1 MNGPWLTVIGVG
13 VDGLDDLPPA
23 LRVLID
29 NAEVLTGGDR
39 QLEMAPQTGAPRI
52 PLQSP
57 IETALDKLAEQ
68 RGKRVVA
75 LASGDPLHY
84 GIAAT
89 FLRRFAP
96 GEMRVLPHH
105 SAFTLACARMMWA
118 RQDAI
123 DLSVHGRP
131 LAAVHRHIQPG
142 AKLLILAQDGATA
155 ADLAKLLVERGFG
168 PSRLAALEHLG
179 GLDEAVIAATAER
192 WAVPRTR
199 DLVTLAVECVPG
211 PKPIFLPVAP
221 GLPDDAFEH
230 DGQITKRE
238 TRAVTL
244 SALAPRPGQTLW
256 DVGAGAGSIAI
267 EWLRAHPA
275 MKAVAIER
283 DPARAD
289 RIARNALALGAPEL
303 QIARGAAPDALA
315 GLPPPDSIFLG
326 GGVGAPGMIE
336 ACWAA
341 LPSGGRLVANAVTDR
356 SAAALVK
363 HRSLHG
369 GDLIC
374 IAVSRIDER
383 ETSGW
388 RALHPITQL
397 CSIKA

>member
-1 MNGPWLTVIGVG
+1 MTPWLTVIGVG

-23 LRVLID
+23 SRALID

-39 QLEMAPQTGAPRI
+39 QLEMAPSSGAIRI

-57 IETALDKLAEQ
+57 IETALDRLAEH
-68 RGKRVVA
+68 RGKRAIA

-118 RQDAI
+118 RQDVL

-131 LAAVHRHIQPG
+131 LAALQRHIQPG

-155 ADLAKLLVERGFG
+155 ADLAGLLVARGFG
-168 PSRLAALEHLG
+168 PSRIAALEHLG
-179 GLDEAVIAATAER
+179 GADETVIAASAEG

-199 DLVTLAVECVPG
+199 DLVTLAVDCIAG
-211 PKPIFLPVAP
+211 PKPILLPVTP

-244 SALAPRPGQTLW
+244 STLAPRPGQMLW

-267 EWLRAHPA
+267 EWLRADPA
-275 MKAVAIER
+275 MRAVAVER
-283 DPARAD
+283 DPIRAD
-289 RIARNALALGAPEL
+289 RIARNALALGAAEL
-303 QIARGAAPDALA
+303 RIQRGEAPAALA
-315 GLPPPDSIFLG
+315 GLPQPDTVFLG
-326 GGVGAPGMIE
+326 GGVSAPGVIE

-341 LPSGGRLVANAVTDR
+341 LPSGGRFVANAVTDR
-356 SAAALVK
+356 SLAALVK

-374 IAVSRIDER
+374 LAVSRIDER

-388 RALHPITQL
+388 HALHPITQL

>member
-1 MNGPWLTVIGVG
+1 MTPWLTVIGVG

-23 LRVLID
+23 LRALID

-39 QLEMAPQTGAPRI
+39 QLEMAPFTGALRI

-57 IETALDKLAEQ
+57 IAAALDKLAEH
-68 RGKRVVA
+68 RGRRAVA

-118 RQDAI
+118 RQDVIA
-123 DLSVHGRP
+123 LSVHGRP
-131 LAAVHRHIQPG
+131 LAAVQRHVQPG

-155 ADLAKLLVERGFG
+155 ADLTGLLTARGFG
-168 PSRLAALEHLG
+168 PSRIAALEHLG
-179 GLDEAVIAATAER
+179 GPHETVIAATAEG
-192 WAVPRTR
+192 WTVPRTR
-199 DLVTLAVECVPG
+199 DLVTLAIDCIPG
-211 PKPIFLPVAP
+211 PKPILLPVTP
-221 GLPDDAFEH
+221 GLSDDAFEH

-244 SALAPRPGQTLW
+244 STLAPRPGQMLW

-267 EWLRAHPA
+267 EWLRADPA
-275 MKAVAIER
+275 MRAIAVER
-283 DPARAD
+283 DPIRAD
-289 RIARNALALGAPEL
+289 RIARNALALGTPDLRIQRGEAP
-303 QIARGAAPDALA
+303 AALA
-315 GLPPPDSIFLG
+315 GLPQPDTVFLG
-326 GGVGAPGMIE
+326 GGVSAPGVIE

-356 SAAALVK
+356 SVAALVQ
-363 HRSLHG
+363 HRSRHG

-374 IAVSRIDER
+374 LAVSRIDER

-388 RALHPITQL
+388 HALHPITQL

>member
-1 MNGPWLTVIGVG
+1 MNPWLTVIGVG

-23 LRVLID
+23 LRTLID

-39 QLEMAPQTGAPRI
+39 QLEMAPHTGAPRI
-52 PLQSP
+52 AMQSP
-57 IETALDKLAEQ
+57 IEAALDKLAEY

-96 GEMRVLPHH
+96 GELRVIPHH

-118 RQDAI
+118 RQDAV

-131 LAAVHRHIQPG
+131 LAALQRHIQPG
-142 AKLLILAQDGATA
+142 AKLLILTQDGATA
-155 ADLAKLLVERGFG
+155 ADLAALLTARGFG
-168 PSRLAALEHLG
+168 PSRIAAFEHLG
-179 GLDEAVIAATAER
+179 GLDETVIAASADQ

-199 DLVTLAVECVPG
+199 DLVTLAVECLPG
-211 PKPIFLPVAP
+211 PAPILRPLTP

-244 SALAPRPGQTLW
+244 STLAPKPGEMLW

-267 EWLRAHPA
+267 EWLRADPT

-283 DPARAD
+283 DPVRAD
-289 RIARNALALGAPEL
+289 RIARNALALGAPDL
-303 QIARGAAPDALA
+303 QIVRGEAPAALA
-315 GLPPPDSIFLG
+315 GLPPPDAIFLG
-326 GGVGAPGMIE
+326 GGISAPGLLE

-341 LPSGGRLVANAVTDR
+341 LPAGGRLVANAVTDA
-356 SAAALVK
+356 SLAALVK

-374 IAVSRIDER
+374 IAISRIDEQESR
-383 ETSGW
+383 GW
-388 RALHPITQL
+388 RALLPITQL
-397 CSIKA
+397 HSIKG

>member
-1 MNGPWLTVIGVG
+1 MTPWLTVIGIG

-23 LRVLID
+23 LRALID

-39 QLEMAPQTGAPRI
+39 QLEMAPFTGAPRI
-52 PLQSP
+52 ALQSP
-57 IETALDKLAEQ
+57 IEAALDKLAEH

-105 SAFTLACARMMWA
+105 SAFTLGAARMMWA
-118 RQDAI
+118 RQDVL

-131 LAAVHRHIQPG
+131 LAAVQRHIQPG

-155 ADLAKLLVERGFG
+155 GDLAALLVARGFG
-168 PSRLAALEHLG
+168 PSRIAALEHLG
-179 GLDEAVIAATAER
+179 GADETVIAATAEQ

-199 DLVTLAVECVPG
+199 DLVTLAVDCIAG
-211 PKPIFLPVAP
+211 PRPILLPVTP

-244 SALAPRPGQTLW
+244 STLAPRPGQMLW
-256 DVGAGAGSIAI
+256 DVGAGAGSVSV
-267 EWLRAHPA
+267 EWLRADPT
-275 MKAVAIER
+275 MKAIAIER
-283 DPARAD
+283 DPIRAD
-289 RIARNALALGAPEL
+289 RIARNALALGASKL
-303 QIARGAAPDALA
+303 RIVRGEAPAALA
-315 GLPPPDSIFLG
+315 GLPQPDTVFLG
-326 GGVGAPGMIE
+326 GGVSAPGVIE

-341 LPSGGRLVANAVTDR
+341 LPSGGRLVANAVTDK
-356 SAAALVK
+356 SVAALVK
-363 HRSLHG
+363 HRSRHG

-374 IAVSRIDER
+374 LVVSRIDER

>member
-1 MNGPWLTVIGVG
+1 MTPWLTVIGVG
-13 VDGLDDLPPA
+13 VDGLDDLPA
-23 LRVLID
+23 ASRALID

-39 QLEMAPQTGAPRI
+39 QLEMAPYSGAIRI

-57 IETALDKLAEQ
+57 IETALDRLAEH
-68 RGKRVVA
+68 RGKRTVA

-89 FLRRFAP
+89 FLHRFAP

-118 RQDAI
+118 RQDVL
-123 DLSVHGRP
+123 DLSAHGRP
-131 LAAVHRHIQPG
+131 LAALQRHIQPG

-155 ADLAKLLVERGFG
+155 GDLAGLLAARGFG
-168 PSRLAALEHLG
+168 PSRIAALEHLG
-179 GLDEAVIAATAER
+179 GADETVIAASAEG

-199 DLVTLAVECVPG
+199 DLVTLAVDCIPG
-211 PKPIFLPVAP
+211 PKPILLPVTP
-221 GLPDDAFEH
+221 GLPDEAFEH

-244 SALAPRPGQTLW
+244 STLAPRPGQMLW

-267 EWLRAHPA
+267 EWLRADPA
-275 MKAVAIER
+275 MRAVAVER
-283 DPARAD
+283 DPIRAD
-289 RIARNALALGAPEL
+289 RIARNALALGAAEL
-303 QIARGAAPDALA
+303 RIHRGEAPAALA
-315 GLPPPDSIFLG
+315 GLPQPDTVFLG
-326 GGVGAPGMIE
+326 GGVSAPGVIE

-341 LPSGGRLVANAVTDR
+341 LPSGGRFVANAVTDR
-356 SAAALVK
+356 SLAALVK

-374 IAVSRIDER
+374 LAVSRIDER

-388 RALHPITQL
+388 HALHPITQL

>member
-1 MNGPWLTVIGVG
+1 MTPWLTVIGVG
-13 VDGLDDLPPA
+13 VDGLDDLSPV
-23 LRVLID
+23 LRALID

-39 QLEMAPQTGAPRI
+39 QLEMAPFTDAVRI

-57 IETALDKLAEQ
+57 IEAALDRLAEH
-68 RGKRVVA
+68 RGRRVVA

-89 FLRRFAP
+89 FLRRFAA

-118 RQDAI
+118 RQDVR

-131 LAAVHRHIQPG
+131 LASLQRHIQPG

-155 ADLAKLLVERGFG
+155 ADLAALLVARGFG
-168 PSRLAALEHLG
+168 PSRIAALEHLG
-179 GLDEAVIAATAER
+179 GADETVIATTAEQ
-192 WAVPRTR
+192 WGVPRTR
-199 DLVTLAVECVPG
+199 DLVTLAVDCIPG
-211 PKPIFLPVAP
+211 PRPVLMP
-221 GLPDDAFEH
+221 VTSGLPDDAFEH

-244 SALAPRPGQTLW
+244 STLAPRPGQMLW

-267 EWLRAHPA
+267 EWLRADPA
-275 MKAVAIER
+275 MRAIAIER
-283 DPARAD
+283 DAVRAD

-303 QIARGAAPDALA
+303 RIVRGEAPAALA
-315 GLPPPDSIFLG
+315 GLPQPDTVFLG
-326 GGVGAPGMIE
+326 GGGGAPGIIE

-356 SAAALVK
+356 SVAALVK

-374 IAVSRIDER
+374 VVVSRIDER

>member
-1 MNGPWLTVIGVG
+1 MTPWLTVIGVG

-23 LRVLID
+23 SRALID

-39 QLEMAPQTGAPRI
+39 QLEMAPSSGAIRI

-57 IETALDKLAEQ
+57 IATALDKLAEY
-68 RGKRVVA
+68 RGRRTVA

-105 SAFTLACARMMWA
+105 SAFTLACTRMMWA
-118 RQDAI
+118 RQDVL
-123 DLSVHGRP
+123 DLSAHGRP
-131 LAAVHRHIQPG
+131 LAALQRHIQPG

-155 ADLAKLLVERGFG
+155 ADLADLLAARGFG
-168 PSRLAALEHLG
+168 PSRIAALEHLG
-179 GLDEAVIAATAER
+179 GADETVIAATAEG

-199 DLVTLAVECVPG
+199 DLVTLAVDCIAG
-211 PKPIFLPVAP
+211 PKPILLPVTP

-244 SALAPRPGQTLW
+244 SSLAPRPGQMLW

-267 EWLRAHPA
+267 EWLRADPA
-275 MKAVAIER
+275 MRAVAVER
-283 DPARAD
+283 DPIRAD
-289 RIARNALALGAPEL
+289 RIARNALALGAAEL
-303 QIARGAAPDALA
+303 RIQRGEAPAALA
-315 GLPPPDSIFLG
+315 GLPQPDTIFLG
-326 GGVGAPGMIE
+326 GGVSAPGVIE

-341 LPSGGRLVANAVTDR
+341 LPSGGRFVANAVTDR
-356 SAAALVK
+356 SLAALVK

-374 IAVSRIDER
+374 LAVSRIDER

-388 RALHPITQL
+388 HALHPITQL

>member
-1 MNGPWLTVIGVG
+1 MTPWLTVIGVG
-13 VDGLDDLPPA
+13 VDGLDDLPA
-23 LRVLID
+23 ASRALID

-39 QLEMAPQTGAPRI
+39 QLEMAPYSGAIRI

-57 IETALDKLAEQ
+57 IETALDRLAEH
-68 RGKRVVA
+68 RGKRTVA

-96 GEMRVLPHH
+96 GEMRVFPHH

-118 RQDAI
+118 RQDVL

-131 LAAVHRHIQPG
+131 LAALQRHVQPG

-155 ADLAKLLVERGFG
+155 AGLAGLLAARGFG
-168 PSRLAALEHLG
+168 PSHIAALEHLG
-179 GLDEAVIAATAER
+179 GADETVIAASAEG

-199 DLVTLAVECVPG
+199 DLVTLAVDCIPG
-211 PKPIFLPVAP
+211 PKPILLPVTP

-244 SALAPRPGQTLW
+244 STLAPRPGQMLW

-267 EWLRAHPA
+267 EWLRADPA
-275 MKAVAIER
+275 MRAVAIER
-283 DPARAD
+283 DPIRAD
-289 RIARNALALGAPEL
+289 RIARNALALGAAEL
-303 QIARGAAPDALA
+303 RVQRGEAPAALA
-315 GLPPPDSIFLG
+315 GLPQPDTVFLG
-326 GGVGAPGMIE
+326 GGVSAPGVIE

-341 LPSGGRLVANAVTDR
+341 LPSGGRFVANAVTNR
-356 SAAALVK
+356 SVAALVK
-363 HRSLHG
+363 HRSRHG

-374 IAVSRIDER
+374 LAVSRIDER

>member
-1 MNGPWLTVIGVG
+1 MTPWLTVIGVG

-23 LRVLID
+23 SRALID

-39 QLEMAPQTGAPRI
+39 QLEMAPHTGAPRI
-52 PLQSP
+52 PMQSP
-57 IETALDKLAEQ
+57 IEVALDKLAEH

-118 RQDAI
+118 RQDVL

-131 LAAVHRHIQPG
+131 LAALQRHVQPG

-155 ADLAKLLVERGFG
+155 ADLAGLLVARGFG
-168 PSRLAALEHLG
+168 PSRIAALEHLG
-179 GLDEAVIAATAER
+179 GADETIIAATAEG

-199 DLVTLAVECVPG
+199 DLVTLAIDCIPG
-211 PKPIFLPVAP
+211 PKPILLPVTP

-244 SALAPRPGQTLW
+244 SSLAPRPGQMLW

-267 EWLRAHPA
+267 EWLRTDPT
-275 MKAVAIER
+275 MRAVAIER
-283 DPARAD
+283 DPIRAD
-289 RIARNALALGAPEL
+289 RIARNALALGAPDL
-303 QIARGAAPDALA
+303 RIQRGEAPAALA
-315 GLPPPDSIFLG
+315 GLPQPDTVFLG
-326 GGVGAPGMIE
+326 GGVSVPGVIE

-341 LPSGGRLVANAVTDR
+341 LPSGGRLVANAVTDG
-356 SAAALVK
+356 SVAALVK

-374 IAVSRIDER
+374 LAVSRIDER
-383 ETSGW
+383 EISGW

>member
-1 MNGPWLTVIGVG
+1 MKQPWLTVIGVG

-23 LRVLID
+23 LHALID
-29 NAEVLTGGDR
+29 NAELLTGGDR
-39 QLEMAPQTGAPRI
+39 QLEMAPFTGAPRI
-52 PLQSP
+52 ALQSP
-57 IETALDKLAEQ
+57 IEAALDKLAEH

-105 SAFTLACARMMWA
+105 SAFTMAAARMMWA
-118 RQDAI
+118 RQDVI

-131 LAAVHRHIQPG
+131 LAALQRHIQPG

-155 ADLAKLLVERGFG
+155 ADLAGLLVARGFG
-168 PSRLAALEHLG
+168 PSRIAALEHLG
-179 GLDEAVIAATAER
+179 GADETVIAATAEQ
-192 WAVPRTR
+192 WGVPRTR
-199 DLVTLAVECVPG
+199 DLVTLAIECLPG
-211 PKPIFLPVAP
+211 PTPILLPLTP

-244 SALAPRPGQTLW
+244 STLAPRPGQLLW

-267 EWLRAHPA
+267 EWLRADPA
-275 MKAVAIER
+275 MRAVAVER
-283 DPARAD
+283 DPIRAD

-303 QIARGAAPDALA
+303 RVVRGEAPAALA
-315 GLPPPDSIFLG
+315 GLPQPDTIFLG
-326 GGVGAPGMIE
+326 GGVSAPGVIE

-341 LPSGGRLVANAVTDR
+341 LPPGGKLVANAVTDK
-356 SAAALVK
+356 SAATLVQ
-363 HRSLHG
+363 HRSRHG

-374 IAVSRIDER
+374 LAVSRIDER

-388 RALHPITQL
+388 HALHPITQL